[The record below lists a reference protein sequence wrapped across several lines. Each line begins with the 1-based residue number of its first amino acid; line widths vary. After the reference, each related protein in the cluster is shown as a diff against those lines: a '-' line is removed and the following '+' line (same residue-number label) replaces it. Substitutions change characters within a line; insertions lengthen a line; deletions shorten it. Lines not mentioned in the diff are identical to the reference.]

1 MMKTRQVKVLIVIV
15 FMLGSFVNYANNN
28 LDFNKTINAKKVKV
42 AFTKA
47 KKGHQLTLKNEKGDK
62 LHSETVSRTGLLT
75 KIFDLSSLNDGV
87 YTIELNKDYE
97 IIVKT
102 IEVKN
107 NIVIFNE
114 ASKKVILKPVFRSKE
129 NILMISK
136 INFYK
141 KSMKI
146 TLYFDD
152 EIIYS
157 ETLESEKNFNRVYKL
172 DKEIKGEYS
181 VVLNVNNRSYFHNFK
196 L

>member
-1 MMKTRQVKVLIVIV
+1 MMKTRQTKALIVIV
-15 FMLGSFVNYANNN
+15 FMLGSFINYANNE

-42 AFTKA
+42 AFKNV
-47 KKGHQLTLKNEKGDK
+47 KKGHQLTLKNEKGIK
-62 LHSETVSRTGLLT
+62 LHSEIVSRTGLLT
-75 KIFDLSSLNDGV
+75 KIFDLSSLSDGV

-107 NIVIFNE
+107 NIVISNE
-114 ASKKVILKPVFRSKE
+114 ASKKVILKPVFRNKE

-136 INFYK
+136 INFHK
-141 KSMKI
+141 KPMKI
-146 TLYFDD
+146 ALYFDN

-157 ETLESEKNFNRVYKL
+157 ENLESEEIFNRIYKL

-181 VVLNVNNRSYFHNFK
+181 VVLNINSRSYSHKFK

>member
-1 MMKTRQVKVLIVIV
+1 MKTIQTKVLVVVI
-15 FMLGSFVNYANNN
+15 MLGSFINYANNDM
-28 LDFNKTINAKKVKV
+28 DFNKTLNAKKVKV
-42 AFTKA
+42 AFKNV
-47 KKGHQLTLKNEKGDK
+47 KKGHQLTLKNEKGVK
-62 LHSETVSRTGLLT
+62 LHSEIVSRTGLLT
-75 KIFDLSSLNDGV
+75 KTFDLSSLNDGI

-107 NIVIFNE
+107 NKVIFNKD
-114 ASKKVILKPVFRSKE
+114 SKKVILKPVIRSKE

-136 INFYK
+136 TNFHK

-146 TLYFDD
+146 ALYFED

-157 ETLESEKNFNRVYKL
+157 ETLESEKIFNRVYKL

-181 VVLNVNNRSYFHNFK
+181 VVLYINNRSYFHNFK

>member
-1 MMKTRQVKVLIVIV
+1 MMKTRQTKVLIVIV
-15 FMLGSFVNYANNN
+15 FMLGSFINYANNK

-42 AFTKA
+42 AFKNV
-47 KKGHQLTLKNEKGDK
+47 KKGHQLTLKNEKGIN

-107 NIVIFNE
+107 NIVISNE
-114 ASKKVILKPVFRSKE
+114 ASKKVILKPVFRNKE

-136 INFYK
+136 INFHK
-141 KSMKI
+141 KPMKI
-146 TLYFDD
+146 ALYFDN

-157 ETLESEKNFNRVYKL
+157 ENLESEEIFNRVYKL

-181 VVLNVNNRSYFHNFK
+181 VVLNINSRSYSHKFK